1 MPKYRNSLPQL
12 SNDLFLTDSGL
23 ETVLIFHN
31 KIDLPDFAS
40 FPLLDEADSRQV
52 LKDYFC
58 CHAAIAKT
66 HGVGIVL
73 ETPTWRASADWGKRL
88 GFHIEDLD
96 RLNRSSVELI
106 REVQEEFDDGITRVV
121 VSGNIGPRGDG
132 YDPGELMSDTEAEQ
146 YHLPQ
151 VTSLTGAKADMIC
164 ALTMT
169 NVPEAIGVVRA
180 AQSNDIPVCI
190 AFTVETDGNLPT
202 GQSLKC
208 AIESV
213 DHATDSGPVYYMV
226 NCAHPTHFDNVVST
240 GESWLNRIQGVR
252 ANASMMSHAELD
264 EAEELDDGNP
274 HELGEQFRVLKAA
287 MPNLNVMGGCCGTD
301 HRHIEAICVSCNSAK
316 AEVF

>member
-1 MPKYRNSLPQL
+1 MPKYRNALPQL

-31 KIDLPDFAS
+31 QIDLPDFAS
-40 FPLLDEADSRQV
+40 FPLLEEAESRQV
-52 LKDYFC
+52 LKNYFC
-58 CHAAIAKT
+58 RHAAIAKKY
-66 HGVGIVL
+66 GVGIVL
-73 ETPTWRASADWGKRL
+73 ETPTWRASSDWGKRL
-88 GFHIEDLD
+88 GFHMEDLD
-96 RLNRSSVELI
+96 RLNRSSVKLI

-132 YDPGELMSDTEAEQ
+132 YDPGDIMSDTGAEQ

-151 VTSLTGAKADMIC
+151 ITSLTGAKADMIC

-169 NVPEAIGVVRA
+169 NAQEAIGVVRA

-202 GQSLKC
+202 GQSLQS
-208 AIESV
+208 AIEAV
-213 DHATDSGPVYYMV
+213 DEATDNGPVYYMV

-274 HELGEQFRVLKAA
+274 HELGEQFRDLKAM

-301 HRHIEAICVSCNSAK
+301 HRHIEAICTSCNST
-316 AEVF
+316 